1 MDKSKLQVTRIES
14 FTEALAEGNGT
25 KLETAIK
32 KYRETGKYSDVDF
45 SPIVLGES
53 RSEQF
58 MAANLYGNPF
68 CTMTVIQDMT
78 KKQTTSLVAF
88 GNRDLPLEFLV
99 SFSEIMNLQTNIPS
113 KKLIQEAKY
122 ARIPMLKLY
131 LENLRAYGESVS
143 AIILSEALKCQQQK
157 YIEAARRDTLRN

>member
-1 MDKSKLQVTRIES
+1 
-14 FTEALAEGNGT
+14 
-25 KLETAIK
+25 
-32 KYRETGKYSDVDF
+32 
-45 SPIVLGES
+45 
-53 RSEQF
+53 
-58 MAANLYGNPF
+58 
-68 CTMTVIQDMT
+68 
-78 KKQTTSLVAF
+78 
-88 GNRDLPLEFLV
+88 
-99 SFSEIMNLQTNIPS
+99 MNLQTNIPS